1 MEEFDP
7 DSVIALPKENE
18 ISLPN
23 LNSIQISVEELT
35 KDEILNHM
43 EIVIKGICNS
53 IDVPNTLSSWKITVR
68 GLNTIRHIEKDFYL
82 GVNMWLNITQN
93 NIISC
98 DNNEILESM
107 KNEFSWI
114 NDLLIIKRYM
124 NKNYA

>member
-23 LNSIQISVEELT
+23 LNRIQISVEELT

-53 IDVPNTLSSWKITVR
+53 IHVPNTLSSWKITVR
-68 GLNTIRHIEKDFYL
+68 GLTTIRHIEKDFYL

-98 DNNEILESM
+98 NNNEILESM

-124 NKNYA
+124 NKNYP